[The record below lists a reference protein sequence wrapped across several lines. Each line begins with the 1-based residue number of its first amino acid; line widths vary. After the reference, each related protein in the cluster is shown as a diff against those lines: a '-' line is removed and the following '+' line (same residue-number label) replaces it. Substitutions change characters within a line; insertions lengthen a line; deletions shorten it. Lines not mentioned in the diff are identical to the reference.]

1 MRWPRAATVAGV
13 VAVAALAALAA
24 LVAARRQ
31 IAREAVAGWLASKG
45 VSSDSRFAVIGPG
58 RLVGS
63 LRIGPPTAPDATVE
77 RAEVRYSLTALLTGH
92 GVQVT
97 DVTLTR
103 PVLRASW
110 RGGRFSAGA
119 LDPLIAEFLKQP
131 PKPGEPHPRVVVD
144 DGRLTLATDFG
155 VLDAR
160 VSARVADAKLV
171 ALDALTAPGRFAAP
185 QAAAEVGP
193 TALSARAKDGRLA
206 LALRAPFQRLTSPQ
220 GELGAGQL
228 TLSVEGAYPDLAR
241 RAPIP
246 ATASAVVTA
255 AAVRAPGLTAGPL
268 RLTARATRL
277 LWRRTQGAVDGDA
290 VLSGDLQDLD
300 AGALR
305 LGAAAADGRGAFSL
319 GPKPAA
325 RLELRAQGHGGWRGL
340 GAPAA
345 GDTAQVAAV
354 KRALLASRASVE
366 GVALTVAADRIDAR
380 LTGPVR
386 LFPDRGGELRVAP
399 RGGGYGITVAGG
411 GLPSVEADV
420 RRVSFSPGGF
430 AAEGAVR
437 AAGAFGP
444 ASGARVEV
452 AGRLEVANGRTT
464 FAASRC
470 VGFRANR
477 IDLGSANAA
486 EGLSGGVC
494 ADGGPLVTVR
504 AAGWRLA
511 GRAQDVALALPS
523 QTVAFEGGSGRF
535 RFEGARGGL
544 GGEAD
549 FAAAHVRDTAAD
561 ARFQPFTASGHV
573 DLGRERLTG
582 ELEARFGGSGPTLRA
597 GLRHDLATGAGEAQ
611 LDSGE
616 LRFGP
621 GVLQPTDLSPL
632 AAPLGTAVA
641 GSARFT
647 GVVRW
652 TKGGV
657 DGGEGLLATPG
668 LDFKSPAGQVSG
680 LAGEIRFTSLAPL
693 VAPPGQV
700 VRLRRVEAAIPLTEA
715 VVTFGLDETALRVT
729 GGEAQVGGGRVEVE
743 RLELPLAEGPPITG
757 AARVE
762 GVQLRDLVKASPFAD
777 KVALDAKVSG
787 RIPFTAQ
794 GGKVTI
800 VGGDLH
806 AITPGRL
813 SISREALNPPPAP
826 GAPPPP
832 TDTISEFAY
841 QALENLAFDKLD
853 AGLDTHPDGRLG
865 VLFHI
870 VGRHDP
876 PQRQEIAISWT
887 DLIRRRFLGRTLPL
901 PSDARVDLTLDTTL
915 DLDDLLKDYGEFERL
930 RSRSSSAQRA
940 EQKEDP
946 MRRETAP

>member
-1 MRWPRAATVAGV
+1 MRSSRAATIVGV
-13 VAVAALAALAA
+13 VALVALAALAA
-24 LVAARRQ
+24 LVAARRH

-63 LRIGPPTAPDATVE
+63 LRIGPPAAPDATVE
-77 RAEVRYSLTALLTGH
+77 RAEVRYSLMALLAGH

-97 DVTLTR
+97 DVKLTR

-144 DGRLTLATDFG
+144 DGRLTLATDLG

-160 VSARVADAKLV
+160 LSARVADAKLV
-171 ALDALTAPGRFAAP
+171 SLDAVTAPGRFATP
-185 QAAAEVGP
+185 QATAQVG
-193 TALSARAKDGRLA
+193 ASAVSARVRDGRLA
-206 LALRAPFQRLTSPQ
+206 LTLRAPFQRVTSAQ
-220 GELGAGQL
+220 GDLDAGQL
-228 TLSVEGAYPDLAR
+228 TLSVEGPYPDLAG

-255 AAVRAPGLTAGPL
+255 AAARAPGLSAGPL
-268 RLTARATRL
+268 RLTVHSSRL
-277 LWRRTQGAVDGDA
+277 LWRRTEGAVDGDA
-290 VLSGDLQDLD
+290 VLSGDLQGLD

-305 LGAAAADGRGAFSL
+305 LSAASADGRGVFSL
-319 GPKPAA
+319 GPKTAA
-325 RLELRAQGHGGWRGL
+325 RLELRAQGRGGWRGL

-345 GDTAQVAAV
+345 GDAPQVAAV

-366 GVALTVAADRIDAR
+366 GLALTATAGRIDAR
-380 LTGPVR
+380 LTGSVR
-386 LFPDRGGELRVAP
+386 LLPDRGGELRLAP
-399 RGGGYGITVAGG
+399 RGGGYQITATGG

-420 RRVSFSPGGF
+420 RGVSFKPGEF
-430 AAEGAVR
+430 AVEGDLR
-437 AAGAFGP
+437 ATGAFGP
-444 ASGARVEV
+444 ASGARVEA
-452 AGRLEVANGRTT
+452 AGRLKVAQGRTV

-470 VGFRANR
+470 ILLRADR
-477 IDLGSANAA
+477 IDLGSANAV
-486 EGLSGGVC
+486 EGLSGSLCPAG
-494 ADGGPLVTVR
+494 AALVT
-504 AAGWRLA
+504 AGPAGWSLS
-511 GRAQDVALALPS
+511 GRAQDVALALPA
-523 QTVAFEGGSGRF
+523 QLVALAGGSGSF
-535 RFEGARGGL
+535 RFEGARGGF
-544 GGEAD
+544 GGDAD
-549 FAAAHVRDTAAD
+549 LAAAQVRDTAAD
-561 ARFQPFTASGHV
+561 ARFRPLAASGHV
-573 DLGRERLTG
+573 GLAHERLTG
-582 ELEARFGGSGPTLRA
+582 DLQARFGEAGPAVRA
-597 GLRHDLATGAGEAQ
+597 VLRHDLATGAGEAQ

-616 LRFGP
+616 VRFGP
-621 GVLQPTDLSPL
+621 DGVQPTDLSPL
-632 AAPLGTAVA
+632 AAPLGTAVD

-652 TKGGV
+652 THVGV
-657 DGGEGLLATPG
+657 NGEGRLATPG
-668 LDFKSPAGQVSG
+668 LDFKSPAGQVNG
-680 LAGEIRFTSLAPL
+680 LAGEIHFTSLAPL

-700 VRLRRVEAAIPLTEA
+700 VRLRQVESTLPLTDA
-715 VVTFGLDETALRVT
+715 VVTFGLDEKALSVTA
-729 GGEAQVGGGRVEVE
+729 GEAEAGGGRVEIE

-757 AARVE
+757 EVRVE
-762 GVQLRDLVKASPFAD
+762 GVQLRDLIKASPFAD

-787 RIPFTAQ
+787 RIPFTSQ
-794 GGKVTI
+794 GGKVTVI
-800 VGGDLH
+800 GGDLH

-870 VGRHDP
+870 VGWHDP

-915 DLDDLLKDYGEFERL
+915 NLDDLLKDYADFERL
-930 RSRSSSAQRA
+930 RSRSQPAQRA
-940 EQKEDP
+940 QQKEVP